1 VPPRLPSGDRTER
14 PATPTVPG
22 RRGRPLTQPEPPPYG
37 VGTLVELLPA
47 VASALG
53 APTRN
58 PVGRLAFPS
67 APRGVVLLVDGLG
80 DLLLRARSGHAPY
93 LRSLLADGRQL
104 SSGFPSTTATSMGS
118 FGTGLAPGTHGLV
131 GYEVLDPE
139 RDVLLNELSWEPYV
153 DPATW
158 QPNPTV
164 FEHLV
169 LAGIPVT
176 RIGPRYFDGSGLTE
190 SALRGGVFVAGESL
204 DDRIDA
210 AVAASRATS
219 HGLVYV
225 YWGDLDKIGHVHGCQ
240 SWEWG
245 EELGRI
251 DQAVRRLAESL
262 PSDAFLVVTADHG
275 MVDVAHDRRIDL
287 AHEPE
292 LGAGV
297 RHSGGEPRALHLY
310 CEPGAADDVAATW
323 AARLDGQ
330 AWVRTRA
337 QATALGWFGPVS
349 ERVLP
354 RIGDVVVATAA
365 EVAIVDSRHHRPQL
379 LALIGLHG
387 SLTPEETAIPLLTV
401 LGDKVG

>member
-1 VPPRLPSGDRTER
+1 
-14 PATPTVPG
+14 
-22 RRGRPLTQPEPPPYG
+22 
-37 VGTLVELLPA
+37 
-47 VASALG
+47 
-53 APTRN
+53 
-58 PVGRLAFPS
+58 
-67 APRGVVLLVDGLG
+67 VVLLVDGLG
-80 DLLLRARSGHAPY
+80 DVLLRARSGHAPY
-93 LRSLLADGRQL
+93 LRSLLPEGRRL

-139 RDVLLNELSWEPYV
+139 RDVLLNELSWEPHV
-153 DPATW
+153 DPVTW

-169 LAGIPVT
+169 LSGIPVT

-190 SALRGGVFVAGESL
+190 SALRGGVFTAGESL
-204 DDRIDA
+204 DERIDA
-210 AVAASRATS
+210 AIAASKATPR
-219 HGLVYV
+219 GLVYV
-225 YWGDLDKIGHVHGCQ
+225 YWGDLDKVGHVHGCQ

-251 DQAVRRLAESL
+251 DDAVRRLADGL

-275 MVDVAHDRRIDL
+275 MVDVALDRRVDL
-287 AHEPE
+287 AHDAE
-292 LGAGV
+292 LAAGV

-310 CEPGAADDVAATW
+310 CEPGAASDVAVTW
-323 AARLDGQ
+323 TARLDGQ

-337 QATALGWFGPVS
+337 DAISLGWFGPVS

-354 RIGDVVVATAA
+354 RIGDVVVATAG
-365 EVAIVDSRHHRPQL
+365 EIAIVDSRHHRPQL

-387 SLTPEETAIPLLTV
+387 SLTAEETAIPLLTV
-401 LGDKVG
+401 LGAKVG